1 MNAAARELTHMGNVN
16 LDQQQIYKDYV
27 AGYKRYRAR
36 KSRILSKVKRVKVMG
51 MSRSTNQ
58 LKDEDVYSIHYLH
71 KVEKLTPAE
80 LAEQF
85 PASEMAIKA
94 IIEGKARKQCY
105 ENFVI
110 VESLLNR

>member
-1 MNAAARELTHMGNVN
+1 MNAAARELAHMGNVT
-16 LDQQQIYKDYV
+16 LDQQQTYENFI
-27 AGYKRYRAR
+27 AGYKRYKNR

-58 LKDEDVYSIHYLH
+58 LKDEDVYAILYLH
-71 KVEKLTPAE
+71 KVEQLTPAE

-94 IIEGKARKQCY
+94 VVEGKARKHCY